1 MDRRR
6 ARLAILRDVHGSR
19 KDDRKQD
26 ENDRIDQKRTV
37 MLGPV
42 NLIPLLAG
50 RGTPK
55 YHDHGTTG
63 SLQSSLF
70 IFLIQIHNG
79 RSPRRLHTCA
89 MSGEPLVAFPARLS
103 APVFVRRSP
112 SRPPLTP
119 AALASF
125 LPSTPGALPYFFLL
139 TSAASIYN
147 AAQNYFIL
155 WQTKEIYSAKAHEGG
170 SAPGP
175 PTDMPMSLA

>member
-1 MDRRR
+1 
-6 ARLAILRDVHGSR
+6 
-19 KDDRKQD
+19 
-26 ENDRIDQKRTV
+26 
-37 MLGPV
+37 
-42 NLIPLLAG
+42 
-50 RGTPK
+50 
-55 YHDHGTTG
+55 
-63 SLQSSLF
+63 
-70 IFLIQIHNG
+70 
-79 RSPRRLHTCA
+79 

-170 SAPGP
+170 SAPVLPQKCPCLWRDGLLTLVRRSVP
-175 PTDMPMSLA
+175 SRGEDIRHVDARFGCDPGYCGLQHYQPNVSAAYPLSGHLSTL

>member
-1 MDRRR
+1 MRTTIRCLEPGYAVGARMMPRGRCAPMDRRR

-37 MLGPV
+37 MLGSV

-79 RSPRRLHTCA
+79 RSPRRL
-89 MSGEPLVAFPARLS
+89 
-103 APVFVRRSP
+103 
-112 SRPPLTP
+112 
-119 AALASF
+119 
-125 LPSTPGALPYFFLL
+125 
-139 TSAASIYN
+139 
-147 AAQNYFIL
+147 
-155 WQTKEIYSAKAHEGG
+155 
-170 SAPGP
+170 
-175 PTDMPMSLA
+175 